1 MSPTP
6 TPPDA
11 RLRVVHETR
20 HRYTAE
26 VASSRQLLHLVPRQF
41 THQKLLDHRL
51 AIEPTASE
59 MIAATDYFGNSI
71 NRAVISVPHMELRV
85 RAESVVILH
94 ARDVAAADTCIDPW
108 EQCRDELAAARTAAD
123 RGAAEFLFDSPHVP
137 ASAALSA
144 FATRIF
150 QPRRPLVE
158 AVRELS
164 SAIHRDFEFDPSAT
178 SISTPIDEVLQI
190 RRGVCQDFAHLMI
203 GCLRSA
209 GLAARYVS
217 GYILTNPPP
226 GQPRLIGA
234 DGSHAWVSVHMPRL
248 GWTDFD
254 PTNDCQVDREHV
266 TLAWGR
272 DFSDVTPARGV
283 ILGGGEQKLATQVT
297 VSPEA

>member
-1 MSPTP
+1 MSLIP

-20 HRYTAE
+20 YQYTAP
-26 VASSRQLLHLVPRQF
+26 VASSRQLLHLKPREF
-41 THQKLLDHRL
+41 AHQKLLDHRL

-59 MIAATDYFGNSI
+59 MHAATDYFGNSI
-71 NRAVISVPHMELRV
+71 NRAVISAPHMELRV

-94 ARDVAAADTCIDPW
+94 ARDVAAADACIDPW
-108 EQCRDELAAARTAAD
+108 EQTRDEVAAARTADD

-137 ASAALSA
+137 GSAALSA

-150 QPRRPLVE
+150 RPRRPLVE

-217 GYILTNPPP
+217 GYILTSPPP
-226 GQPRLIGA
+226 GQPRLIGSDA
-234 DGSHAWVSVHMPRL
+234 SHAWVSVYLPGL

-283 ILGGGEQKLATQVT
+283 ILGGGEQELAAQVT